1 MSSARNS
8 QPQIPPRKIR
18 VRIAAQADLDERT
31 VTRYL
36 TGEAN
41 TLPIMRRA
49 IHDAARVLG
58 VDLGVSL

>member
-1 MSSARNS
+1 MSTRK
-8 QPQIPPRKIR
+8 QQIPPRKVR

-31 VTRYL
+31 VIRYL
-36 TGEAN
+36 TGEAK

-58 VDLGVSL
+58 IELEARP

>member
-1 MSSARNS
+1 MSTTKNPR
-8 QPQIPPRKIR
+8 QIIPPRKIR

-49 IHDAARVLG
+49 IHDAARALG
-58 VDLGVSL
+58 VELEVRP

>member
-1 MSSARNS
+1 VTSIRKS
-8 QPQIPPRKIR
+8 QPEIPPRKVR

-36 TGEAN
+36 KGESN